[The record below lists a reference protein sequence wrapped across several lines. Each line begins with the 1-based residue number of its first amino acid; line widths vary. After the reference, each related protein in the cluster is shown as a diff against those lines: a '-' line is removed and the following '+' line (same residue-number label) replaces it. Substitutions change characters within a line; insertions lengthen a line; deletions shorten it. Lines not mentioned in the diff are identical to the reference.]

1 MTFYPDAISDQQ
13 QTVLRELGSIAAE
26 HGFYLAG
33 GTAVALQLGHRRSV
47 DLDWFSQNRGPLSD
61 PMHWAQQLRDSG
73 IELTTQSIDEA
84 TLHGSV
90 HGVRVS
96 FLEYRYP
103 LLRSRV
109 FWEEYDTDLA
119 SLDDLAC
126 MKLSAIAQR
135 GARKDFLDLY
145 AIVREHRPLSALIER
160 YRQKYSTEDTAHLLY
175 ALVYFEDADKESMPV
190 LLWDVQWSTVK
201 ETIRTWVRDVA
212 S

>member
-13 QTVLRELGSIAAE
+13 QTVLRELGAISAE

-47 DLDWFSQNRGPLSD
+47 DLDWFSQDRAPLSD
-61 PMHWAQQLRDSG
+61 PMQWAQQLRDSG
-73 IELTTQSIDEA
+73 IGLTTESVDES
-84 TLHGSV
+84 TLHASV

-103 LLRSRV
+103 LLQSRV
-109 FWEEYDTDLA
+109 FWEEYNTDLA

-135 GARKDFLDLY
+135 GAKKDFLDLY
-145 AIVREHRPLSALIER
+145 AIAREHRPLPALIER
-160 YRQKYSTEDTAHLLY
+160 YRQKYSTRDTAHLLY
-175 ALVYFEDADKESMPV
+175 ALVYFEDADKEGMPT

-201 ETIRTWVRDVA
+201 ETIRTWVRDAA

>member
-13 QTVLRELGSIAAE
+13 KTVLRALGSIAAE

-47 DLDWFSQNRGPLSD
+47 DLDWFRQTRGPLSD
-61 PMHWAQQLRDSG
+61 PMQWAQQLRDSG
-73 IELTTQSIDEA
+73 IELTTESIDEA
-84 TLHGSV
+84 TLHASV

-103 LLRSRV
+103 LLQSRV

-135 GARKDFLDLY
+135 GGKKDFLDLSRL
-145 AIVREHRPLSALIER
+145 VRHC
-160 YRQKYSTEDTAHLLY
+160 T
-175 ALVYFEDADKESMPV
+175 
-190 LLWDVQWSTVK
+190 
-201 ETIRTWVRDVA
+201 
-212 S
+212 